1 MMVCA
6 IQNAQ
11 KIGEAGPALS
21 AGWTKACSVS
31 AAVQKYNV
39 ACAQRHRV
47 SSTSGANSPLT
58 SQICSG
64 SPVRGSRPC
73 QFHQILYT
81 IQ

>member
-31 AAVQKYNV
+31 AAV
-39 ACAQRHRV
+39 
-47 SSTSGANSPLT
+47 
-58 SQICSG
+58 
-64 SPVRGSRPC
+64 
-73 QFHQILYT
+73 
-81 IQ
+81 